1 MKNDPKEIGFCKWVF
16 IVSKLLNIAVNDF
29 DAKKPAH
36 IDLAFNIDQ
45 INSVNQGVLVPFSY
59 LQLPPRAWA
68 SCLIHR

>member
-36 IDLAFNIDQ
+36 IYLAFNIDQ
-45 INSVNQGVLVPFSY
+45 INSVKQDLLLSHFLTSSY
-59 LQLPPRAWA
+59 LPELELPV
-68 SCLIHR
+68 